1 MKKLYKLIGLNILVS
16 LVLVVTAFSGVH
28 LEYLFFPLAL
38 VTMLN
43 LYLLYKKSN
52 SMDEQ
57 EIKKKIMLHQIKNSL
72 SVILGYSEALNDNVI
87 SKDEFEQNLKLEI
100 DKMVNSIRSDLYK

>member
-1 MKKLYKLIGLNILVS
+1 
-16 LVLVVTAFSGVH
+16 
-28 LEYLFFPLAL
+28 
-38 VTMLN
+38 
-43 LYLLYKKSN
+43 
-52 SMDEQ
+52 MDEQ